1 MSECCA
7 NNKNTLSN
15 HYDLIVIGAGSGG
28 FSAAITAAEQDKTV
42 LLIGYGVLGG
52 TCVNIGCVPS
62 KNLIRAVESLQSTR
76 DASRFA
82 GIEVQ
87 AKIVDW
93 SALIAQKQQL
103 VDDLRQAKY
112 SDILP
117 EYPSVT
123 YLEGKAK
130 LDKQGVIVNNTL
142 YQAAKILIATG
153 SSNAVPPIKGLAE
166 IDYLDSTRLLA
177 IQQLPKSLVVIGAGV
192 IGCELAQ
199 AFSRAGVKVTICCR
213 SRLLPDE
220 EPEISEA
227 LADYFQQEGMTVH
240 QGIRYKVI
248 EKTTRG
254 YQLSFKNSSIP
265 IVAEKVL
272 VSTGRKPNT
281 DNLGCEET
289 GITLNA
295 KGGIEVD
302 EYLTTSNP
310 TIYAVGDVTGRDMFV
325 YMSAYG
331 AKLAVNNAFSESC
344 CSKKPYDARAMPSV
358 TFTDPQVARV
368 GLSEKQAQDAGFEV
382 KTSVL
387 PLSQVPRAI
396 VALNTNGIIK
406 LVADKQTDILL
417 GAHICA
423 AEAGDSI
430 QTAVL
435 AIKNQMTANDLG
447 STIFPYL
454 TMVEGIKLAAQT
466 FDKDVSKLSCCAG

>member
-1 MSECCA
+1 MSDCCS
-7 NNKNTLSN
+7 NKDFSN
-15 HYDLIVIGAGSGG
+15 DYDLIVIGAGSGG
-28 FSAAITAAEQDKTV
+28 FSAAITATEQDKTV
-42 LLIGYGVLGG
+42 LLVGYGTIGG

-62 KNLIRAVESLQSTR
+62 KNLIRAVESLQSAR

-82 GIEVQ
+82 GIEAQ

-93 SALIAQKQQL
+93 QALIAQKQQL

-117 EYPSVT
+117 QYPNVT

-130 LDKQGVIVNNTL
+130 LDKQGVIVNDTL
-142 YQAAKILIATG
+142 YQASKILIATG
-153 SSNAVPPIKGLAE
+153 SSNSIPPIKGLAD
-166 IDYLDSTRLLA
+166 IDCLDSTQLLE
-177 IQQLPKSLVVIGAGV
+177 IKTLPQSLLVIGAGV

-227 LADYFQQEGMTVH
+227 LATYFQQEGITIH
-240 QGIRYKVI
+240 KGISYQEIK
-248 EKTTRG
+248 KTTAG
-254 YQLSFKNSSIP
+254 YQLSFKNAFMP
-265 IVAEKVL
+265 VLAEKVL
-272 VSTGRKPNT
+272 VATGRKPNT
-281 DNLGCEET
+281 NGLDCEEF
-289 GITLNA
+289 GITLNP
-295 KGGIEVD
+295 KGGIIVD
-302 EYLTTSNP
+302 DYLTTTNP
-310 TIYAVGDVTGRDMFV
+310 AIYAVGDVTGRDMFV

-331 AKLAVNNAFSESC
+331 AKLAVNNAFSDSC
-344 CSKKPYDARAMPSV
+344 CNKKAYDASTMPVV
-358 TFTDPQVARV
+358 TFTDPQVAHV
-368 GLSEKQAQDAGFEV
+368 GLTEEQAQKAGFDV

-396 VALNTNGIIK
+396 AALNTNGVIK
-406 LVADKQTDILL
+406 LVADRQTDVLL

-435 AIKNQMTANDLG
+435 AIKNKMSVSDLG

-454 TMVEGIKLAAQT
+454 TMVEGLKLAAQT

>member
-1 MSECCA
+1 MSDCGPNKSA
-7 NNKNTLSN
+7 LNN
-15 HYDLIVIGAGSGG
+15 YDLIVIGAGSGG

-42 LLIGYGVLGG
+42 LLIGYGTIGG

-62 KNLIRAVESLQSTR
+62 KNLIRAVESLQSAR

-82 GIEVQ
+82 GIEAQ

-93 SALIAQKQQL
+93 QALSAQKQQL
-103 VDDLRQAKY
+103 VNDLRQAKY

-117 EYPSVT
+117 AYPNIT

-130 LDKQGVIVNNTL
+130 LDKLGVVVNNTL

-153 SSNAVPPIKGLAE
+153 SANAVPPIKGLAA

-177 IQQLPKSLVVIGAGV
+177 IKTLPKSLLVIGAGV

-213 SRLLPDE
+213 SRLLPAE
-220 EPEISEA
+220 EPAISHA
-227 LADYFQQEGMTVH
+227 LASYFQQEGITVH
-240 QGIRYKVI
+240 TGISYQAIK
-248 EKTTRG
+248 KTTTG
-254 YQLSFKNSSIP
+254 YQLSFENLTT
-265 IVAEKVL
+265 IVAANQVL
-272 VSTGRKPNT
+272 VATGRKPNT
-281 DNLGCEET
+281 TGLGCAEL
-289 GITLNA
+289 GIKLN
-295 KGGIEVD
+295 KKSGIVVD
-302 EYLTTSNP
+302 KHLTTTNP
-310 TIYAVGDVTGRDMFV
+310 AIYAVGDVTGRDMFV

-331 AKLAVNNAFSESC
+331 AKLAVNNAFSDNC
-344 CSKKPYDARAMPSV
+344 CDKKSYDASAMPAV

-368 GLSEKQAQDAGFEV
+368 GLTEKQAQAAGFTV

-396 VALNTNGIIK
+396 AALNPNGMIK

-435 AIKNQMTANDLG
+435 AIKNKMTTNDLG
-447 STIFPYL
+447 NTIFPYL
-454 TMVEGIKLAAQT
+454 TMVEGLKLAAQT